1 MQGERNHSCFNTSDC
16 YIGTV
21 RVCVLLLIQWW
32 MRYRWAKWV
41 YFMVCAPCHQLE
53 VSGLSLIILSSPT
66 SLYFKMSYAILA
78 LGCGFLQLRKTWLLC
93 LMSQIAVTINL
104 VTLTITL
111 SQETIPRGVAGN
123 KNGCVMVSLSRIA
136 FCLPL
141 PFYGRRH
148 KGHCIP
154 NICKF
159 MGEEAVGNEIYNQ
172 AHCCTRILLV
182 RAHIKTFFSLVPVD
196 ADLDPADCSHH

>member
-1 MQGERNHSCFNTSDC
+1 
-16 YIGTV
+16 
-21 RVCVLLLIQWW
+21 
-32 MRYRWAKWV
+32 
-41 YFMVCAPCHQLE
+41 MVCAPYHQLE

-78 LGCGFLQLRKTWLLC
+78 LGSGFFQLRKTWLLF
-93 LMSQIAVTINL
+93 LMSQIAVTLNP

-123 KNGCVMVSLSRIA
+123 KNGCVMVFLSKIA

-148 KGHCIP
+148 KGHCIS

-159 MGEEAVGNEIYNQ
+159 MGEEAVGNEIHNQ

-196 ADLDPADCSHH
+196 ADMDPADCCHHYRPICL